1 MRDPIRPA
9 SLAVLLNRRE
19 PLLEALYIVERS
31 PTILRKGIGIREG
44 RNLEPSTKDVLAPTK
59 TGTMILLTKGLKIHL
74 LLHLLLFLLT
84 ELNHGESSLV
94 GVG

>member
-44 RNLEPSTKDVLAPTK
+44 RNLEPSTKRCPRTHQDRYDDSSN
-59 TGTMILLTKGLKIHL
+59 KGAQD
-74 LLHLLLFLLT
+74 T
-84 ELNHGESSLV
+84 SSSSPSTFSFD
-94 GVG
+94 